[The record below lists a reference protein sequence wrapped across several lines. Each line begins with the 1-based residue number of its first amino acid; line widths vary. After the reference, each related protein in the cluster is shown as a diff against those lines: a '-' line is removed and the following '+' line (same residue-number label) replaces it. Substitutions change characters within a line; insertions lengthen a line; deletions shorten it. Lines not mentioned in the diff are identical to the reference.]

1 MDSNELQTFIQ
12 DVRDDLNNLDSLID
26 YYDFLG
32 HHNIRT
38 IVFNPEDEPS
48 FFEGSVITVLDQR
61 YREFFKSKFNCE
73 IDAIVFAVNI
83 PPQEPA
89 FGHAVSSIFFNSSSE
104 ICPALYEPTAS

>member
-38 IVFNPEDEPS
+38 IVFNPEDES
-48 FFEGSVITVLDQR
+48 CFFDGSVISVLDLR
-61 YREFFKSKFNCE
+61 YREFFKSKFDCE
-73 IDAIVFAVNI
+73 IDELTRVDI
-83 PPQEPA
+83 
-89 FGHAVSSIFFNSSSE
+89 HE
-104 ICPALYEPTAS
+104 IIRAQ